1 MVGVPLPALACGMRR
16 VRADIQA
23 QVRGRGR
30 GKGSQRFPREGIT
43 RIRTPFPSPCPV
55 PSPAPSPV
63 RSSPMAQLA
72 SDQLGESQRTAFL
85 WCAVGITAFFLI
97 GVAVR
102 VVAFLVSVILPSLLG
117 VMAVMAMTKPPASS
131 FDARKKLR
139 EITAEQ
145 RRRREA
151 ERSGNNGDSNQR
163 QQQEDGGPPRRGI
176 FGRVLGFFTEAVED
190 QASRLLASLGE
201 TDMIDVGIALV
212 ARTKF
217 HTANNNETDNNNA
230 GWWQLNAGDMLC
242 VGKST
247 SNQSS

>member
-1 MVGVPLPALACGMRR
+1 
-16 VRADIQA
+16 
-23 QVRGRGR
+23 
-30 GKGSQRFPREGIT
+30 
-43 RIRTPFPSPCPV
+43 
-55 PSPAPSPV
+55 
-63 RSSPMAQLA
+63 MAQLA

-163 QQQEDGGPPRRGI
+163 QQQQDGGPPRRGI

-242 VGKST
+242 VGCFNAWYAIKHP
-247 SNQSS
+247 NL